1 MKKRLVAL
9 GLILA
14 MTVSGSQLTGA
25 TTLQNARNQKS
36 QAQSNLNSVN
46 NKISQIEQE
55 QESLQAEID
64 KLDAELVQILVDIDI
79 IKGEI
84 ADKKVQLK
92 KAESDLEVAQAK
104 EAEQYDAMKKRIRY
118 MYENGDTTFFT
129 ALFEADSFAD
139 VLNRVEFASKVYDA
153 DRTMLVEYQNTKME
167 VENLVTQVKE
177 EKEDLEENQ
186 AAYQEEQKKLEK
198 KKDSK
203 KADMADFDSQLAQAE
218 SLASQYK
225 ATIDAQN
232 EIIADQLAA
241 AQREAARNV
250 SAGASNVTSSN
261 NSSSNSS
268 NSDSSSN
275 SSQNDDNDSDD
286 KSEDKSDS
294 DSGSSS
300 DKSDSDSGSSSSS
313 SKTGQAVANY
323 ACQFVGNPYKWGGSS
338 LTHGADCSGFVMS
351 VYAHFG
357 KSLPHSSSAL
367 RGVGRGV
374 SVSDM
379 QPGDIVC
386 YSGHV
391 AIYIGGG
398 RIVHASSPSTG
409 IKISGNVH
417 YKTILAV
424 RRIF

>member
-1 MKKRLVAL
+1 MKKKFVAMGLVFAL
-9 GLILA
+9 SL
-14 MTVSGSQLTGA
+14 TSVQLVGA
-25 TTLQNARNQKS
+25 TTLSNARNQKS
-36 QAQSNLNSVN
+36 QAESNLSSVN
-46 NKISQIEQE
+46 DKIDQIEE
-55 QESLQAEID
+55 QQRSLQAEID
-64 KLDAELVQILVDIDI
+64 KVDAKLVQVLVDLKV

-84 ADKKVQLK
+84 ADKKVELK
-92 KAESDLEVAQAK
+92 KAESDLAAAK
-104 EAEQYDAMKKRIRY
+104 KKEEEQYEAMKTRIRY
-118 MYENGDTTFFT
+118 MYENGDSTFFT
-129 ALFEADSFAD
+129 ALLEANSFAD

-153 DRTMLVEYQNTKME
+153 DRNMLVEYQNTKVE
-167 VENLVTQVKE
+167 VQNLVEKVQQ

-186 AAYQEEQKKLEK
+186 ESYKKEEKELNQIKSEK
-198 KKDSK
+198 QASMD
-203 KADMADFDSQLAQAE
+203 DFDAQLAQAE

-232 EIIADQLAA
+232 EIISQELAA
-241 AQREAARNV
+241 QQTASV
-250 SAGASNVTSSN
+250 SSVTAGASSVANSSGSSSY
-261 NSSSNSS
+261 NSSSS
-268 NSDSSSN
+268 
-275 SSQNDDNDSDD
+275 
-286 KSEDKSDS
+286 S
-294 DSGSSS
+294 DSGSNSGSGSS
-300 DKSDSDSGSSSSS
+300 TSTADSSGSSSSS
-313 SKTGQAVANY
+313 GSGQAVADY
-323 ACQFVGNPYKWGGSS
+323 ACQFVGNPYVWGGSS
-338 LTHGADCSGFVMS
+338 LTNGADCSGFVMS

-367 RGVGRGV
+367 RSVGYGV

-398 RIVHASSPSTG
+398 SIVHASSPSTG